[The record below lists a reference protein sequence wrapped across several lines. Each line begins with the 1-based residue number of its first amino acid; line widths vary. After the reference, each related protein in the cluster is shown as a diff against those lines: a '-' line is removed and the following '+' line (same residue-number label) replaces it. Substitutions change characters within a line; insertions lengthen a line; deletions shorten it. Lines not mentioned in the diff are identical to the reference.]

1 MSGKDISD
9 DYEASLSESYRNKE
23 GIYYTPQY
31 IVEDMMRDMEN
42 VEGKSFLDPCCG
54 SGNFIIEAIKKGFA
68 PENVY
73 GYDTDENA
81 IKIAKK
87 RIKEISGYDSD
98 NIICANFLEI
108 ASVSGKSFDYIYT
121 NPPWGKKIARSEK
134 IKYSS
139 MYNTGNST
147 DTSALF
153 YFASL
158 RVLKENG
165 KIGFLLPDAFFNIS
179 SFENARKMLLSMDI
193 KRLIDYQKPFK
204 GVLTKVK
211 AFVSVNVLNNKDS
224 VVSCEI
230 YNSKRFNRI
239 QSGFDNL
246 PKNILNFDIEES
258 ENEVLSHVFSIPHIC
273 LKNNSEWALGVVT
286 GNNEKICKKDCGVD
300 MVPIYRGVDIRKNE
314 LLSPSLYIDKG
325 LAECRQVADMKF
337 YLAPNKII
345 YRFISD
351 KIVCF
356 HDTEQRYILNS
367 ANLFILNEN
376 FPLTYQQVCD
386 LFNSDFMNWLYKSIF
401 NTHKVL
407 RGDLEILPIWV
418 GYFEHNDIFS
428 EETLLEYLK
437 LEKVYGTYRIKK

>member
-1 MSGKDISD
+1 M
-9 DYEASLSESYRNKE
+9 
-23 GIYYTPQY
+23 
-31 IVEDMMRDMEN
+31 IV
-42 VEGKSFLDPCCG
+42 
-54 SGNFIIEAIKKGFA
+54 IILYA
-68 PENVY
+68 
-73 GYDTDENA
+73 
-81 IKIAKK
+81 
-87 RIKEISGYDSD
+87 
-98 NIICANFLEI
+98 LEI

-165 KIGFLLPDAFFNIS
+165 KIGFLLQEAFFNIS
-179 SFENARKMLLSMDI
+179 SFENARKMLLSMEI

-273 LKNNSEWALGVVT
+273 LKNNAEWALGVVT